1 MIEED
6 KSSVGIEGHDLMI
19 SRGRSTEVV
28 LQHISGQLHVA
39 YKCCARLCV
48 RYISMMSVRS
58 RNGDF
63 SLPAK
68 YATAHKTYQACGQ
81 RKGHS

>member
-48 RYISMMSVRS
+48 RYISICNRVTSTNTS
-58 RNGDF
+58 QSDC
-63 SLPAK
+63 SI
-68 YATAHKTYQACGQ
+68 
-81 RKGHS
+81 HSKRIIFQS